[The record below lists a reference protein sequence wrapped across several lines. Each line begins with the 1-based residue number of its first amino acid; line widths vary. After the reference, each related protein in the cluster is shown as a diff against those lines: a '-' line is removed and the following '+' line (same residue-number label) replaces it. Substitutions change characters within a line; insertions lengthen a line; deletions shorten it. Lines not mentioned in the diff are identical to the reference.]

1 MSGVQRGFGTSG
13 NRPRQMVRGLGIG
26 GGRSGLG
33 GGGGGALQ
41 NLTNNPTSRPHHVP
55 KLDSRQ
61 NSTTVRISQQAQENP
76 HGAEI
81 ATVQRKIKDIN
92 KMLRQTG
99 HALPDRGAKFTSQIA
114 ELQTVLA
121 KLEAGAPQGHRQVPG
136 KAVLPEVKS
145 SEPSSTVAHQPN
157 AAAAIRPPPLGWR
170 VAVSTKGITK
180 GKRYYTNNKTGQSQ
194 WGYPTRTRSDET
206 PLPPRIIGT
215 THIDTRPLNRS
226 KENRVENSMVA
237 PKEHRIGA
245 ITVLTAPPSWPMRK
259 KVGKAK
265 WPRSTSV
272 FVHRTG
278 VAGDKLGREV
288 VNILGA
294 VPPPSRHGAVVPSRL
309 VVSLLAHQV
318 PALEWLRWREHPD
331 QPVRGGILA
340 DDMGLGKTVEILAL
354 IAGDTDVTGTTLVVC
369 PASVILQW
377 KQEIMSKLADARV
390 VVFHGASRDTV
401 SFSDLGS
408 RTVVITTYDT
418 LARAHTV
425 KSTGHSSPFTI
436 KWYRVVL
443 DEGHLIRNGK
453 TKMSNACCEL
463 DATSR
468 WVVTGSPLN
477 NNPSEMHTLLGRF
490 LRCGALADRGVW
502 KKQID
507 AAGKVGQDRL
517 RALLGGLLLRRL
529 KSDVTATGTPLVD
542 LPSRHHVQ
550 HTLTLNPAE
559 RAQYQLILGH
569 GREAIRTT
577 GGCDALVRLNHL
589 RQICCDPT
597 LISKAPADAQPT
609 CANVADLA
617 MSLDRMS
624 LYDTGSSITS
634 TSAEKSSTKIKAVV
648 TLTESLVTTISPE
661 GLHNK
666 AIIVSQ
672 WTGFLDL
679 IAAELDR
686 HGLKHVRLDGSVEVG
701 RRQTIVDTFNSAV
714 GTSDSP
720 PPVLLLSLKAGGVG
734 LNLVGANHCL
744 VADLPYNP
752 ATLDQACDRIYRLG
766 QKRSVTIHKFICAN
780 TIEEWQLRLLAKKR
794 SAMDR
799 VLHDTASEVL
809 TKVEI
814 RDLFED
820 RWR

>member
-1 MSGVQRGFGTSG
+1 
-13 NRPRQMVRGLGIG
+13 
-26 GGRSGLG
+26 
-33 GGGGGALQ
+33 
-41 NLTNNPTSRPHHVP
+41 
-55 KLDSRQ
+55 
-61 NSTTVRISQQAQENP
+61 
-76 HGAEI
+76 
-81 ATVQRKIKDIN
+81 
-92 KMLRQTG
+92 
-99 HALPDRGAKFTSQIA
+99 
-114 ELQTVLA
+114 
-121 KLEAGAPQGHRQVPG
+121 
-136 KAVLPEVKS
+136 
-145 SEPSSTVAHQPN
+145 
-157 AAAAIRPPPLGWR
+157 
-170 VAVSTKGITK
+170 
-180 GKRYYTNNKTGQSQ
+180 
-194 WGYPTRTRSDET
+194 
-206 PLPPRIIGT
+206 
-215 THIDTRPLNRS
+215 
-226 KENRVENSMVA
+226 
-237 PKEHRIGA
+237 
-245 ITVLTAPPSWPMRK
+245 
-259 KVGKAK
+259 
-265 WPRSTSV
+265 
-272 FVHRTG
+272 
-278 VAGDKLGREV
+278 
-288 VNILGA
+288 
-294 VPPPSRHGAVVPSRL
+294 
-309 VVSLLAHQV
+309 
-318 PALEWLRWREHPD
+318 
-331 QPVRGGILA
+331 
-340 DDMGLGKTVEILAL
+340 
-354 IAGDTDVTGTTLVVC
+354 
-369 PASVILQW
+369 
-377 KQEIMSKLADARV
+377 
-390 VVFHGASRDTV
+390 
-401 SFSDLGS
+401 
-408 RTVVITTYDT
+408 
-418 LARAHTV
+418 
-425 KSTGHSSPFTI
+425 
-436 KWYRVVL
+436 
-443 DEGHLIRNGK
+443 
-453 TKMSNACCEL
+453 
-463 DATSR
+463 
-468 WVVTGSPLN
+468 
-477 NNPSEMHTLLGRF
+477 
-490 LRCGALADRGVW
+490 VW

-559 RAQYQLILGH
+559 RAQYQLILRH

-617 MSLDRMS
+617 MSLDRMG

-634 TSAEKSSTKIKAVV
+634 TSAETSSTKIKAVV

-780 TIEEWQLRLLAKKR
+780 TIEEWQLRLLVSASPDELSHIFSFFLFMLFKLRMHHAAALTSLRLTRLTPKTVGGCTVTGEKAVGDGQSLARHGKR
-794 SAMDR
+794 SPD
-799 VLHDTASEVL
+799 
-809 TKVEI
+809 KG
-814 RDLFED
+814 
-820 RWR
+820 